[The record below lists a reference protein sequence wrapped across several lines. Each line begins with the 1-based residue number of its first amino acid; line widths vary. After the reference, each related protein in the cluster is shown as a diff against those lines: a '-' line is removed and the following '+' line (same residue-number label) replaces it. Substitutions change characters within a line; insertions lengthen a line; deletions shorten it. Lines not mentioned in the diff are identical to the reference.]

1 MRTTFLT
8 CAAACL
14 LAVGCATPPATPAPA
29 TATAAN
35 TAARPPCVGAA
46 SASRIPQG
54 NCGPGQTYD
63 QNELQGAGY
72 PGSAAD
78 ALQTLDPLVHR

>member
-1 MRTTFLT
+1 MRRTLLT

-14 LAVGCATPPATPAPA
+14 LAAGCATPAAAPA

-35 TAARPPCVGAA
+35 IPARPPCVGAA

-63 QNELQGAGY
+63 QNDIQGAGY
-72 PGSAAD
+72 PASAAD
-78 ALQTLDPLVHR
+78 TLQTLDPLVHH

>member
-1 MRTTFLT
+1 MRRTVLT

-14 LAVGCATPPATPAPA
+14 LAAGCATPAAAPAPA
-29 TATAAN
+29 TTTAAN
-35 TAARPPCVGAA
+35 APARPACVGAA

-63 QNELQGAGY
+63 QNDIQGAGY
-72 PGSAAD
+72 PGSAA
-78 ALQTLDPLVHR
+78 ASLQTLDPLVHH